1 MRNLRFVLITSLL
14 ISFASAAW
22 AASPFNASAS
32 LRDNLTAL
40 MNAKKPVAVVLKNGE
55 TYRAAIGAVGDHFVV
70 LTKPQSKEYFD
81 VLVAIDEIAA
91 VEARVEQ

>member
-1 MRNLRFVLITSLL
+1 MRNLHFALIASLL
-14 ISFASAAW
+14 LSFASSAW

-32 LRDNLTAL
+32 LRDNLTTL

-55 TYRAAIGAVGDHFVV
+55 IYRATIGAVGDHFVV
-70 LTKPQSKEYFD
+70 LTKPQTKEYFD

-91 VEARVEQ
+91 VEARVDQ

>member
-1 MRNLRFVLITSLL
+1 MKNVRLFGIALLL
-14 ISFASAAW
+14 ISLATAVW
-22 AASPFNASAS
+22 AASPFNAGAS
-32 LRDNLTAL
+32 IRDSLNAL

-55 TYRAAIGAVGDHFVV
+55 TYRASIGAVGDHLVV

-91 VEARVEQ
+91 VEARVE